1 MTVFDQGAKGCTT
14 RHRQRP
20 KDKGMTVRATGLL
33 VGTMGLLLPVAASAQ
48 AVRTANAQTADATP
62 APATA
67 SAASPAEA
75 DAGEIVVTG
84 SRIARSEFAAPNPIT
99 SFNAAAIEQSGNTNI
114 TTFLER
120 VPALTGSR
128 DSTQTSGGNALGVNP
143 LGAAGLNELNLR
155 NLGVN
160 RTLVL
165 VNGRRHV
172 AGEPNSAAVDINS
185 IPTDLIDRVDVLTG
199 GASAVYGADG
209 VSGVVNFILKRDFDG
224 VAARSQIGISDRGD
238 AGQRF
243 ASVAIGH
250 NFANGRANLT
260 ATYEHSEEDRLDN
273 NDRTYLTGANR
284 RYLIPNDA
292 KATDPKAYSNIL
304 VGDLRYPGES
314 PIGAV
319 DVDGDFYADY
329 NGLGQPYRHAAPAA
343 YYGTGPSDDTP
354 VAGFYS
360 GDLQPKIVRNDVN
373 VLGHYDVSD
382 AFKLSVEGKYAQTR
396 ATTFDYYVGTY
407 GQPIGLDN
415 PFAPQTIRDAAIA
428 AGQTSVNVTRDNLDY
443 GRHGESD
450 LRRTYRGVL
459 DASGRLNDHATYDAY
474 YEYGRTDVDITKLND
489 DLADRYAQ
497 AIDVVTGAN
506 GAPVC
511 RSNLTG
517 GNPSCVPVSLFGP
530 GPISKQALG
539 FFQVDDTSFA
549 RITQS
554 VANASV
560 SGDFGAFFKLPGG
573 PVQFS
578 FGGEYR
584 RETSSFRPSDNLANN
599 RFVAFTEPTL
609 VVASGGSFD
618 VKEAFGELNAPILQ
632 GRRFAETLS
641 VGAAYRFSHYSTIG
655 DTNTYQ
661 FNGVYAPVRDIS
673 FRGSYGEA
681 VRAPNIGELFQPV
694 SGDSA
699 FFQDPCQPARIGL
712 GTQFRAANCA
722 AVLAAVGGTIS
733 DALQTV
739 SNINGSRSGNPN
751 LRAETA
757 TTWTAGIVL
766 RPRFIPG
773 LTASFDW
780 YDIKLKDAVNTPDP
794 SSLADL
800 CVDSPTIDNPF
811 CRSIVRT
818 ATPTTVNGV
827 QVVRGTIVG
836 YTVQPQNVAAFR
848 TAGLDVNLD
857 YLLRTDRAGTFDLR
871 FVGGYLDRLDFI
883 GVPGAPVTDNLDQA
897 GRPKFNFNFSPT
909 WTLGNFTLGYNLRY
923 VDGTRTVDKLTTDND
938 PLYAP
943 PAQLRYSEVWQHDV
957 QVEYALPSG
966 MAFYLGVL
974 NLSDQAPDPGN
985 SVNQP
990 VSAVGRFVYAG
1001 VKVRLGAR

>member
-1 MTVFDQGAKGCTT
+1 MIVAK
-14 RHRQRP
+14 
-20 KDKGMTVRATGLL
+20 VRLL
-33 VGTMGLLLPVAASAQ
+33 AGTAGLLLPAATLGQ
-48 AVRTANAQTADATP
+48 VQTADATP
-62 APATA
+62 APA
-67 SAASPAEA
+67 SAAAAAPAEA

-84 SRIARSEFAAPNPIT
+84 SRIARPEFAAPNPIT
-99 SFNAAAIEQSGNTNI
+99 SFNAAAIEQSGDTNI

-128 DSTQTSGGNALGVNP
+128 DSTQTSGGNALGVNAI
-143 LGAAGLNELNLR
+143 GAAGLNELNLR

-185 IPTDLIDRVDVLTG
+185 IPTDLIERVDVLTG

-238 AGQRF
+238 AGERF
-243 ASVAIGH
+243 ASVAIGR

-260 ATYEHSEEDRLDN
+260 LTYEHSAEDRLDN

-284 RYLIPNDA
+284 QYLIPNDA
-292 KATDPKAYSNIL
+292 AATDPKAYHNIL

-319 DVDGDFYADY
+319 DVDGDFYADF
-329 NGLGQPYRHAAPAA
+329 NGLGQPYRHSTPTA

-360 GDLQPKIVRNDVN
+360 GDLQPKIVRNDAN

-382 AFKLSVEGKYAQTR
+382 VLKLSVEGKYAQTR

-415 PFAPQTIRDAAIA
+415 PFVPAAIRAAALA

-459 DASGRLNDHATYDAY
+459 DATGRINDHATYDAY

-497 AIDVVTGAN
+497 ALDVITGAN

-511 RSNLTG
+511 RSNLAG
-517 GNPSCVPVSLFGP
+517 GNPNCVPVSLFGP
-530 GPISKQALG
+530 GPISRQALA

-554 VANASV
+554 VANASI
-560 SGDFGAFFKLPGG
+560 SGDFGALFKLPGG

-584 RETSSFRPSDNLANN
+584 RETSSFSPSANLQNN
-599 RFVAFTEPTL
+599 AFVAYTEPTL
-609 VVASGGSFD
+609 VSPSGGSFD
-618 VKEAFGELNAPILQ
+618 VKEAFGELNAPILSHA
-632 GRRFAETLS
+632 RFAETLA
-641 VGAAYRFSHYSTIG
+641 VGAAYRFSSYSTIG
-655 DTNTYQ
+655 DTHTWQ
-661 FNGVYAPVRDIS
+661 VNGVYAPIRDVS
-673 FRGSYGEA
+673 FRGSYGKA
-681 VRAPNIGELFQPV
+681 VRAPNIGELFQPA
-694 SGDSA
+694 SGTSA
-699 FFQDPCQPARIGL
+699 FFIDPCSPDELGH

-722 AVLAAVGGTIS
+722 ATLAKVGATIS
-733 DALQTV
+733 PGLQTA
-739 SNINGSRSGNPN
+739 SNIVGVASGNPR
-751 LRAETA
+751 LRAESA
-757 TTWTAGIVL
+757 TTWTAGVVV
-766 RPRFIPG
+766 RPRFVPG
-773 LTASFDW
+773 LTASVDW
-780 YDIKLKDAVNTPDP
+780 YDITLDDAINTPDP
-794 SSLADL
+794 SQLAGL
-800 CVDSPTIDNPF
+800 CVDQPTLDNPF
-811 CRSIVRT
+811 CPAVSRAPGTGII
-818 ATPTTVNGV
+818 NGFS
-827 QVVRGTIVG
+827 
-836 YTVQPQNVAAFR
+836 VQPQNVARFR
-848 TAGLDVNLD
+848 TAGADLNLD
-857 YLLRTDRAGTFDLR
+857 YLIHTARAGTFDLR
-871 FVGGYLDRLDFI
+871 LIGGYLDRLEFI
-883 GVPGAPVTDNLDQA
+883 ATPGAPVSDQVDQA
-897 GRPKFNFNFSPT
+897 GRPKWNFNFSPS
-909 WTLGNFTLGYNLRY
+909 WTTGGFTLSYNLRY
-923 VDGTRTVDKLTTDND
+923 VDATRVVDKLTTDND
-938 PLYAP
+938 PLYAA
-943 PAQLRYSEVWQHDV
+943 PAQLRYSEVWQHDL
-957 QVEYALPSG
+957 QLGYALPSG
-966 MAFYLGVL
+966 ASFYLGVR

-985 SVNQP
+985 AVNQP